1 MSTIVDLLKVIYE
14 LRAKNEQLER
24 ENEAQRKVIETIN
37 NDKLTQE

>member
-1 MSTIVDLLKVIYE
+1 MSTIVDLLNVIYE